1 MDPTTFAIGAS
12 VVLALSFA
20 IYQIGKPTPL
30 PLIPHNKLEWFTGDI
45 PFLARQAKEKGS
57 LTFAFDDTARR
68 LGPISQVFEV
78 LSSASIMADISLSVI
93 IGLGASWASRLFGF
107 GQAIVILAVS
117 SDYRAAQVTTHS
129 FNPQDSQEIQDVLV
143 NRAAE
148 FARSKSI
155 TALFVFTALR

>member
-68 LGPISQVFEV
+68 LGPVSQVC
-78 LSSASIMADISLSVI
+78 LKACLPP
-93 IGLGASWASRLFGF
+93 ASWL
-107 GQAIVILAVS
+107 ILA
-117 SDYRAAQVTTHS
+117 YRLS
-129 FNPQDSQEIQDVLV
+129 LDSAHPGPVDNLDLGRQLLFSQYVL
-143 NRAAE
+143 
-148 FARSKSI
+148 I
-155 TALFVFTALR
+155 TELLQ